1 MIYAMPGAILLV
13 LLTWLF
19 LKYYYLRNFESTNKQ
34 TKQLQMYLHKRYQSL
49 GPITFHESAVMF
61 CFFIILMLWFFR
73 APKFILGWE
82 DFLNTGVK
90 VTLILVTVAA
100 LCGKFT
106 Q

>member
-19 LKYYYLRNFESTNKQ
+19 LKFYYLRNFESTNKQ
-34 TKQLQMYLHKRYQSL
+34 TKQLQIYLQKRYKNL

-73 APKFILGWE
+73 APKFVLGWE
-82 DFLNTGVK
+82 EFLGTGVK
-90 VTLILVTVAA
+90 VITTEI
-100 LCGKFT
+100 T